1 MGAGT
6 KINEGAEEGGEFT
19 NTGTHGRCLIGS
31 PLTAFLSSERCW
43 LSGCECGD
51 RGREMPEGLMC
62 LFCSQTQTRIT
73 APKKKKES
81 HDGGALISLRWGL
94 TAAADMKGLC
104 WGTRQYF
111 QYFQGVWLLLDLMCA
126 RPVLCP
132 LSHISGHRGVYGVC
146 LLLLLGHT

>member
-1 MGAGT
+1 MPRWISSDSFPLVRTLLAEWVRVWGQREGDARGADVFILLPNTDKDHSSKKEKRKSRWRSSNKSEMG
-6 KINEGAEEGGEFT
+6 
-19 NTGTHGRCLIGS
+19 LD
-31 PLTAFLSSERCW
+31 SSCRH
-43 LSGCECGD
+43 
-51 RGREMPEGLMC
+51 EGLV
-62 LFCSQTQTRIT
+62 
-73 APKKKKES
+73 
-81 HDGGALISLRWGL
+81 
-94 TAAADMKGLC
+94 